1 MTKAKKTA
9 APKAAPVEAKKTAPV
24 EAKVEAPV
32 EVKAE
37 APVEAKK
44 AAPKKTA
51 PKKAAAPVEVVH
63 LQFGGNEWTMSELVE
78 RAKAAYAAEG
88 GDVSAVKELQL
99 YVKPEEQKAYYVM
112 NGDAAGSID
121 L

>member
-1 MTKAKKTA
+1 
-9 APKAAPVEAKKTAPV
+9 
-24 EAKVEAPV
+24 
-32 EVKAE
+32 
-37 APVEAKK
+37 
-44 AAPKKTA
+44 
-51 PKKAAAPVEVVH
+51 
-63 LQFGGNEWTMSELVE
+63 MSELVE